1 MYVEIKA
8 IWSFFNIIFILVQI
22 YHYEMINN
30 IIFEL
35 IKREKKSLKYSSNM
49 LMEQN
54 KFKLN

>member
-22 YHYEMINN
+22 YLYEMINN

-35 IKREKKSLKYSSNM
+35 IKREKKLKYSSNM

>member
-1 MYVEIKA
+1 
-8 IWSFFNIIFILVQI
+8 
-22 YHYEMINN
+22 MINN

-35 IKREKKSLKYSSNM
+35 IKREKKSLEYSSNM

>member
-1 MYVEIKA
+1 
-8 IWSFFNIIFILVQI
+8 
-22 YHYEMINN
+22 MINN

>member
-1 MYVEIKA
+1 
-8 IWSFFNIIFILVQI
+8 
-22 YHYEMINN
+22 MINN

-35 IKREKKSLKYSSNM
+35 IKREKKLKYSSNM